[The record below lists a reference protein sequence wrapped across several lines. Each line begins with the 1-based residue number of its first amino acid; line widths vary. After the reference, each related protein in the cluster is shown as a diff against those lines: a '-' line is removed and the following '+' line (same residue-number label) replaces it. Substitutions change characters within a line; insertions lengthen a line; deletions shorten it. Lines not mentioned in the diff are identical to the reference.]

1 MILTFGR
8 IKRALVKHKD
18 NKKIKVKR
26 KKKKTTRQYR
36 KLLPKAEQK
45 LN

>member
-8 IKRALVKHKD
+8 IKRALVNHKD
-18 NKKIKVKR
+18 NKKIEVKR
-26 KKKKTTRQYR
+26 KKKTTRQYR